1 MRVRYKAIVSVQAD
15 SVVPLTALP
24 TVHMHRHARPSGLS
38 PRFPGGSGKSVRR
51 QRHWRR

>member
-1 MRVRYKAIVSVQAD
+1 MRVRHEAIVNVQAA

-38 PRFPGGSGKSVRR
+38 PLSPGGSGKSVRR